1 MCRLGWGEIESCGSD
16 ATSTFLTALWVS
28 QGWMLGSSSSGFVC
42 ILQSLGFLSQINAAS
57 DLGVVQ
63 KLPGQQIDALWAVEQ
78 SDSPSNS
85 LRPLGSLLCLGG
97 LGDGW
102 TLLEL
107 GAFFQL
113 PWCLLD
119 AGSVHGSLVL
129 SRGKLCFCHHP
140 VSTCG
145 FLSALCA
152 TPGAISRG
160 LRALLGARDV
170 PQHLHY

>member
-16 ATSTFLTALWVS
+16 ATSTFLPAVWVS

-42 ILQSLGFLSQINAAS
+42 ILQSLGFLSPISAAS

-78 SDSPSNS
+78 SGSPSNS

-113 PWCLLD
+113 PGACWMQAQSMGAWCSPK
-119 AGSVHGSLVL
+119 GS
-129 SRGKLCFCHHP
+129 FA
-140 VSTCG
+140 
-145 FLSALCA
+145 FAI
-152 TPGAISRG
+152 TP
-160 LRALLGARDV
+160 
-170 PQHLHY
+170 